1 MAIVPGAWRSPLKIL
16 RMAEVV
22 ELTGLSRVTL
32 WRLERDG
39 RFPTRL
45 QLSKNAV
52 GWRDDEVMD
61 WVQSRPRVA
70 SRAAVAPATVRKP

>member
-1 MAIVPGAWRSPLKIL
+1 MKIL

-22 ELTGLSRVTL
+22 ELTGLSRVTV

-39 RFPTRL
+39 RFPARL
-45 QLSKNAV
+45 QLSRNAV
-52 GWRDDEVMD
+52 GWRDDEVID

-70 SRAAVAPATVRKP
+70 SRATVAPVTVRKT

>member
-1 MAIVPGAWRSPLKIL
+1 MLPGTWKSPLKIL
-16 RMAEVV
+16 RMSEVMGM
-22 ELTGLSRVTL
+22 TGLSRVTL

-39 RFPTRL
+39 RFPARL

-70 SRAAVAPATVRKP
+70 RRAAEAASSAGPKP